1 MLLRSGEYKDP
12 SSAKD
17 YSNHNDV
24 QFNQAC
30 QFLDENGELIQGPIL
45 DIGCGDGSL
54 TAYISSRFCAPITGL
69 DISEAR
75 IKFACEHYESTKIKF
90 IVGDAITLR
99 IPYSLGNFST
109 IVSFNTL
116 HHIPRTKMTQ
126 VFENAKNLLKL
137 DGTVLFLIPGRS
149 PELHD
154 AINETTY
161 SKEWKEYFNDFDLSQ
176 VRTYESPEYYKFL
189 ARETGFPFYH
199 VSSETMASRKELDA
213 NGMKNF
219 LRGWLPHLAHL
230 QNKSIKNKETLCE
243 NFLTDIV
250 VSYFKSQKVPIS
262 GVVNPKIT
270 QNKIVLR
277 LSKQSLFKIEITSKQ
292 LSKGFEPLRSRL

>member
-30 QFLDENGELIQGPIL
+30 QFLDENGEFIQGPIL
-45 DIGCGDGSL
+45 DIGCGDGNL
-54 TAYISSRFCAPITGL
+54 TASIGYKFSAPITGL

-75 IKFACEHYESTKIKF
+75 INFAREHYETTKIKF

-99 IPYSLGNFST
+99 IPYSLGKFST

-116 HHIPRTKMTQ
+116 HHVPRTKMAQ
-126 VFENAKNLLKL
+126 VFENARNLLKL

-154 AINETTY
+154 AINETAY
-161 SKEWKEYFNDFDLSQ
+161 SEVWKEHFVDFDLSQ
-176 VRTYESPEYYKFL
+176 VRTYESPAYYKIL
-189 ARETGFPFYH
+189 AKDTGFRFYH
-199 VSSETMASRKELDA
+199 VSSETMSSGKELDA

-230 QNKSIKNKETLCE
+230 QNKSIKDKETLCE

-250 VSYFKSQKVPIS
+250 VSYFKKQKIPIS

-270 QNKIVLR
+270 QNKIVMR
-277 LSKQSLFKIEITSKQ
+277 LSKLSLFKLTIPSKES
-292 LSKGFEPLRSRL
+292 SKSFKPLRSRL